1 MRVDFRVK
9 PSAGLGAYPG
19 SQISLDDVA
28 ESQSR
33 ERWIKAQDRYARLNL
48 ADAASSSAADGADPV
63 DLQTTATDNKVGQI
77 KWVKGQ
83 WK

>member
-19 SQISLDDVA
+19 SQISLDDVT
-28 ESQSR
+28 ESPSR
-33 ERWIKAQDRYARLNL
+33 ERWIKAQDRYARLNV
-48 ADAASSSAADGADPV
+48 ADPASSSATDSTNPV
-63 DLQTTATDNKVGQI
+63 DLQTAASSTKAGQI

-83 WK
+83 

>member
-1 MRVDFRVK
+1 MRVDLRVK

-19 SQISLDDVA
+19 SRISLDDVA

-33 ERWIKAQDRYARLNL
+33 ERWIKAQDRYARLKG
-48 ADAASSSAADGADPV
+48 ADPASSSAEDSADPV
-63 DLQTTATDNKVGQI
+63 DLQTTAASDNKVGQI

-83 WK
+83 